1 MTPAP
6 TLPSVRTEPISIDC
20 DVLIGAWPPRAD
32 LDLSVDAVVARL
44 THAGIGGGLI
54 CSARGA
60 WHDDADGN
68 TETLASATG
77 TLLPAGT
84 VNLRNALR
92 AVPEL
97 DRLAAAGVRALRLFG
112 PLQGCEPDF
121 PGYHHV
127 CTEALTRGF
136 TLLVEGDVRHL
147 WRAFAGRG
155 ARVIFLDVH
164 AYHVADFILAA
175 RGEPGFI
182 ASTRLLNAPD
192 SIERVVGEAG
202 PSHVAFGTRT
212 PLHDTSPAALRLRHA
227 RLSDAE
233 WAAVAGGTLRAAL
246 RRSCLPTRSST
257 FTAIGARGSFPWI
270 SATSPATCG

>member
-1 MTPAP
+1 MTGP
-6 TLPSVRTEPISIDC
+6 TTPPGPRTQPISIDC

-32 LDLSVDAVVARL
+32 LDLSAEVVTGQL
-44 THAGIGGGLI
+44 TRAGIAGGLI

-60 WHDDADGN
+60 WHDDAGGN
-68 TETLASATG
+68 TETLAAATG

-92 AVPEL
+92 AIPEL

-127 CTEALTRGF
+127 RSEALRRGF

-147 WRAFAGRG
+147 WRAFAGQG
-155 ARVIFLDVH
+155 ARVVFLDVH

-175 RGEPGFI
+175 REEPGFI

-202 PSHVAFGTRT
+202 PSHAVFGTRT
-212 PLHDTSPAALRLRHA
+212 PLHDTSPAAMRLRRA

-233 WAAVAGGTLRAAL
+233 WAAVAGDTLRAIL
-246 RRSCLPTRSST
+246 
-257 FTAIGARGSFPWI
+257 
-270 SATSPATCG
+270 

>member
-1 MTPAP
+1 MSGAP
-6 TLPSVRTEPISIDC
+6 TSVRAQPISADC

-32 LDLSVDAVVARL
+32 LDLSAGAVTARL
-44 THAGIGGGLI
+44 AKAGISGGLI

-68 TETLASATG
+68 TETLASATEA
-77 TLLPAGT
+77 LLPAGT

-92 AVPEL
+92 AIPEL

-121 PGYHHV
+121 PGYRHV
-127 CTEALTRGF
+127 RTEALTRGF
-136 TLLVEGDVRHL
+136 TLLVEGDVRRL
-147 WRAFAGRG
+147 WPAFAGQG
-155 ARVIFLDVH
+155 AKVIFLDVH
-164 AYHVADFILAA
+164 AYHVADFILLA
-175 RGEPGFI
+175 REEPGFM

-202 PSHVAFGTRT
+202 PSHAVFGTRT
-212 PLHDTSPAALRLRHA
+212 PLHDTSPAALRFRRA
-227 RLSDAE
+227 RLTDAE

-246 RRSCLPTRSST
+246 RR
-257 FTAIGARGSFPWI
+257 
-270 SATSPATCG
+270 